1 MGCAMPDGARVTFLP
16 FVRTERGKSERT
28 PSMLRMLSQ
37 WYDIKAIRPGWLD
50 RVVFDQSRPRFLRY
64 SLFMLD
70 EMDLF
75 LRALIISRQLELET
89 YFL

>member
-1 MGCAMPDGARVTFLP
+1 MPDGSRITFLP

-70 EMDLF
+70 EIESLSQGADHF
-75 LRALIISRQLELET
+75 TSLELET